1 MLKIDIVSLPGV
13 SAAPKD
19 IAWLLE
25 TAACNIKAIAADTMG
40 SPCVVILRAPN
51 GCPIGSM
58 TITNAEEQP

>member
-13 SAAPKD
+13 SAAPED

-25 TAACNIKAIAADTMG
+25 NAARNVKAITADAMG

-58 TITNAEEQP
+58 TIVNTEE